1 MRLLA
6 GFVVGMALAG
16 SGLGQGVDDSAI
28 PAATQKATAQLKL
41 PPPKIAPNVPLN
53 QRERAL
59 QMLNRFAYGPR
70 PGDVER
76 VLAMGTEQWF
86 AQQLNPAA
94 IPDAAADARM
104 RDYPTLRMSAEQAL
118 TTYPTDGFV
127 RQVAG
132 GQRPYPADPLLDSLY
147 EVQVYRYQRTVVDK
161 LHPAAPVSEEEK
173 AAQKKLAQPVAA
185 RIMGQLLVL
194 PKKERMAALD
204 AMPVQDRVAF
214 AENMPGDQKN
224 GFMADLTPH
233 EREVIS
239 AMQGGLNVSY
249 KTAEE
254 LAQAKVVRSIVTERQ
269 LQEVMTDFWFNHFNV
284 FAGKD
289 SDQWYTTSYERDTI
303 RPHALGKFRDLL
315 LATAESPAMMIYLD
329 NWLSVGPYSRANGV
343 DPKNPKW
350 KLGNKGL
357 NENYG
362 REVMELHTVGVNGG
376 YTQADVTSLAAMLTG
391 WGVDDPNHG
400 GGFKFDPNKHEPGTK
415 QWLGY
420 TIDDQGDVLGGP
432 ALRPGI
438 AKAIADA
445 RTPDGMKQGLTAL
458 ILLAGSPKTA
468 HFISYL
474 LAQRF
479 VADEPPAALVD
490 RMAATFLASDGDIK
504 AVLKTLVGSPE
515 FNSHRYFRNKVK
527 TPFEFVASAFRAS
540 ATDPQNPGAL
550 VSQLDRLFGEGLYK
564 ALPPTGYYITA
575 DHWMNTQ
582 SLLERLNFAD
592 QLTKGKFPGQ
602 KFDSTRLLALG
613 LMSDRNPG
621 VEAESEGGK
630 ARAVTASLEQGGAG
644 AGSAAGPSQ
653 GAQLALRVMEGT
665 LIGGDISPNTHRF
678 IRGQLAQQGGANPTD
693 TLNLLAA
700 LLLGSPEFQLR

>member
-6 GFVVGMALAG
+6 ATVLAG
-16 SGLGQGVDDSAI
+16 LTALPMWGQTDDAAM
-28 PAATQKATAQLKL
+28 PAGTQKAVAQLRL
-41 PPPKIAPNVPLN
+41 PAPKIAPNVPLS
-53 QRERAL
+53 QRERAV

-76 VLAMGTEQWF
+76 VLQLGPDKWF
-86 AQQLNPAA
+86 QQQLNPAG
-94 IPDAAADARM
+94 IGDPVADARM
-104 RDYPTLRMSAEQAL
+104 KDYPTLGLNAEQTL
-118 TTYPTDGFV
+118 TTFPTDGYV

-147 EVQVYRYQRTVVDK
+147 EVQVYRYQQTVVDK
-161 LHPAAPVSEEEK
+161 LHPFKPPTDEEK
-173 AAQKKLAQPVAA
+173 AAAKKAAQPVAA
-185 RIMGQLLVL
+185 RVAGQLLAL
-194 PKKERMAALD
+194 PKAERFAALD
-204 AMPVQDRVAF
+204 ALPVEDRVAF
-214 AENMPGDQKN
+214 AENVRGDQKN
-224 GFMADLTPH
+224 LLMAEWTPH
-233 EREVIS
+233 EREVFT
-239 AMQGGLNVSY
+239 AMQGGTNVSFRIGD
-249 KTAEE
+249 E

-269 LQEVMTDFWFNHFNV
+269 LQEVMTDFWFNHFNIYEP
-284 FAGKD
+284 KD

-315 LATAESPAMMIYLD
+315 LATAESPAMMVYLD
-329 NWLSVGPYSRANGV
+329 NWLSIGPNSRANGV
-343 DPKNPKW
+343 NPQNPNAK
-350 KLGNKGL
+350 KGTKGL

-376 YTQADVTSLAAMLTG
+376 YSQADVTSLAAMLTG
-391 WGVDDPNHG
+391 WGVDDPGHG
-400 GGFKFDPNKHEPGTK
+400 GGFKFDATKHEPGTK
-415 QWLGY
+415 SWFGY
-420 TIDDQGDVLGGP
+420 TIDEQGNVLSGP
-432 ALRPGI
+432 PLPAAL

-479 VADEPPAALVD
+479 VADEPPPALVD
-490 RMAATFLASDGDIK
+490 RMTATYLKSDGDIK
-504 AVLKTLVGSPE
+504 AVLQTLESSPE

-527 TPFEFVASAFRAS
+527 TPFEFVASTFRAT
-540 ATDPQNPGAL
+540 ATDPQNPGVL
-550 VSQLDRLFGEGLYK
+550 VNQLDRLFGEALYR

-582 SLLERLNFAD
+582 SLMVRLNFAD
-592 QLTKGKFPGQ
+592 QLTKGKVPGQ
-602 KFDSTRLLALG
+602 KFDATRLLALS

-621 VEAESEGGK
+621 VASVGE
-630 ARAVTASLEQGGAG
+630 ARAVQVSAEQPG
-644 AGSAAGPSQ
+644 AGPSQ
-653 GAQLALRVMEGT
+653 GSELALKVLEGT
-665 LIGGDISPNTHRF
+665 LIGGEISPNTDRF
-678 IRGQLAQQGGANPTD
+678 IRGQLGQQAPQSGANLANATD

>member
-1 MRLLA
+1 MRVLA
-6 GFVVGMALAG
+6 GFAVAALMTCVAW
-16 SGLGQGVDDSAI
+16 GQVDDA
-28 PAATQKATAQLKL
+28 PMPEPTQKATAQLRL

-76 VLAMGTEQWF
+76 VLAMGPDKWF
-86 AQQLNPAA
+86 AQQLNPAS

-104 RDYPTLRMSAEQAL
+104 RDYPTLGMNAEQTLTAL
-118 TTYPTDGFV
+118 PTDGYV
-127 RQVAG
+127 RQVADG
-132 GQRPYPADPLLDSLY
+132 KRPYPPDPLLDSLY
-147 EVQVYRYQRTVVDK
+147 EVQVYRYQQTVVDK
-161 LHPAAPVSEEEK
+161 LHPFMPETDEQK
-173 AAQKKLAQPVAA
+173 AAAKKVAQPIAA
-185 RIMGQLLVL
+185 RVMGQLLVL
-194 PKKERMAALD
+194 PKNQRMAALD
-204 AMPVQDRVAF
+204 AMPVEDRVAF
-214 AENMPGDQKN
+214 AENMPGDQRN
-224 GFMADLTPH
+224 AFLADLNPH
-233 EREVIS
+233 EREVMT
-239 AMQGGLNVSY
+239 AMQGGANVSY
-249 KTAEE
+249 KIGDE
-254 LAQAKVVRSIVTERQ
+254 LAQAKVVRSILTERQ

-284 FAGKD
+284 YVPKD

-315 LATAESPAMMIYLD
+315 LATAESPAMMVYLD
-329 NWLSVGPYSRANGV
+329 NWLSIGPNSRANGV
-343 DPKNPKW
+343 NPQNPNSK
-350 KLGNKGL
+350 KGNKGL

-376 YTQADVTSLAAMLTG
+376 YTQADVTSLSAMLTG
-391 WGVDDPNHG
+391 WGVDDPGHG

-415 QWLGY
+415 TWFGY
-420 TIDDQGDVLGGP
+420 TIDDAGNVLSGP
-432 ALRPGI
+432 PLAPGL

-479 VADEPPAALVD
+479 VADEPPPALVD
-490 RMAATFLASDGDIK
+490 RLTATYLKSDGDIK
-504 AVLKTLVGSPE
+504 AVLQTLVSSPE

-527 TPFEFVASAFRAS
+527 TPFEFVASAFRGT
-540 ATDPQNPGAL
+540 ATDPQNPGGLAY
-550 VSQLDRLFGEGLYK
+550 QLDRLFGEALYK

-582 SLLERLNFAD
+582 SLLVRLNFAD

-613 LMSDRNPG
+613 LMSDRTIG
-621 VEAESEGGK
+621 VGVAAEDGS
-630 ARAVTASLEQGGAG
+630 ARAKLVSVEQPTG
-644 AGSAAGPSQ
+644 AGPSQ
-653 GAQLALRVMEGT
+653 GSELALRVLEGT
-665 LIGGDISPNTHRF
+665 LIGGEISPNTDRF
-678 IRGQLAQQGGANPTD
+678 IHGQLAQQAGATPGNATD
-693 TLNLLAA
+693 TLNLLTA

>member
-6 GFVVGMALAG
+6 AFAIAACVCAPV
-16 SGLGQGVDDSAI
+16 SAQTDESVM
-28 PAATQKATAQLKL
+28 PEPTQKATAQLRL

-53 QRERAL
+53 PRERAV

-76 VLAMGTEQWF
+76 VLAMGPDKWLEQ
-86 AQQLNPAA
+86 QMNPAG
-94 IPDAAADARM
+94 IPDPAWEARSK
-104 RDYPTLRMSAEQAL
+104 DYPTLAMSAEQTL
-118 TTYPTDGFV
+118 TTFPTDGYV

-132 GQRPYPADPLLDSLY
+132 GQRPYPADPLLASLY
-147 EVQVYRYQRTVVDK
+147 EVEVYRYQQTVVDK
-161 LHPAAPVSEEEK
+161 LHPFTVQTDEQK
-173 AAQKKLAQPVAA
+173 AAAKKAAQPVASRVA
-185 RIMGQLLVL
+185 GQLLAL
-194 PKKERMAALD
+194 PKAQRMAALD
-204 AMPVQDRVAF
+204 AMPVEDRVAF
-214 AENMPGDQKN
+214 AENVPGDQKN
-224 GFMADLTPH
+224 LLTADFNPR
-233 EREVIS
+233 EREVFS
-239 AMQGGLNVSY
+239 AMQGGTNVSY
-249 KTAEE
+249 KTGDE

-284 FAGKD
+284 YVPKD
-289 SDQWYTTSYERDTI
+289 SDQWYTTSYERETI

-329 NWLSVGPYSRANGV
+329 NWLSIGPDTKANGL
-343 DPKNPKW
+343 DPKNPNAKR
-350 KLGNKGL
+350 GNKGL

-376 YTQADVTSLAAMLTG
+376 YTQADVTHLSAMLTG
-391 WGVDDPNHG
+391 WGVDDPGHG

-415 QWLGY
+415 QWFGY
-420 TIDDQGDVLGGP
+420 TIDDAGNVLSGP
-432 ALRPGI
+432 ALPAPI

-445 RTPDGMKQGLTAL
+445 KTPDGMKQGLTAL

-479 VADEPPAALVD
+479 VADEPPPALVD
-490 RMAATFLASDGDIK
+490 RMTATYLQSDGDIK
-504 AVLKTLVGSPE
+504 AVLRTLVSSPE

-527 TPFEFVASAFRAS
+527 TPFEFVASAFRAT
-540 ATDPQNPGAL
+540 ATDPQNPGGIAY
-550 VSQLDRLFGEGLYK
+550 QLDRLFGQPLYK

-582 SLLERLNFAD
+582 SLLVRLNFAD
-592 QLTKGKFPGQ
+592 QLAKGKFPGQ
-602 KFDSTRLLALG
+602 KFDSTRVLALG

-621 VEAESEGGK
+621 AAAVAGDGR
-630 ARAVTASLEQGGAG
+630 ARALPATLEQGG
-644 AGSAAGPSQ
+644 PTQ
-653 GAQLALRVMEGT
+653 GAEVALRVLEGT
-665 LIGGDISPNTHRF
+665 LIGGEISPNTDRF
-678 IRGQLAQQGGANPTD
+678 IQGQLAQQGAANPTD
-693 TLNLLAA
+693 TLNLLTA